1 MGFTA
6 SAVGSGAPIINNPL
20 TYSNIGNCRGEVP
33 TGYIQGGYA
42 TLQAN
47 GGLPGM
53 KGGRRQEQRQERRQ
67 ERRQEQRQERRQSRR
82 QSQRQERRQSRQ
94 SGGRYGFGEPDL
106 SVVNGP
112 SWGAAMNTI
121 SRVPCEASYT
131 PVPAAGESL
140 NMRYGALW
148 SGADNVPKGVIP
160 PQFGGAVS
168 SLPAPYGEAFNPPS
182 PGSPTG
188 GAPASLVVPT
198 ARYEDLPAGEPG
210 IRSAAGTNLSIHRPL
225 DWSGTNPACLKTG
238 GGRRKRSRKAKR
250 SSKKAK
256 KSKSKRS
263 RSKGSR

>member
-20 TYSNIGNCRGEVP
+20 AYSNIGNCRGEVP

-53 KGGRRQEQRQERRQ
+53 KGGRRQQ
-67 ERRQEQRQERRQSRR
+67 RQSRR
-82 QSQRQERRQSRQ
+82 QQQRQSRRQQRQSRQRRQ

-106 SVVNGP
+106 SIVNGP

-238 GGRRKRSRKAKR
+238 GGRRKRSSKAKR

-263 RSKGSR
+263 RRSSKGSR

>member
-20 TYSNIGNCRGEVP
+20 AYSNIGNCRGEVP

-42 TLQAN
+42 TLIAN

-53 KGGRRQEQRQERRQ
+53 KGGRRQS
-67 ERRQEQRQERRQSRR
+67 RRQSRR
-82 QSQRQERRQSRQ
+82 QRKQRQQKKQ
-94 SGGRYGFGEPDL
+94 TGGRYGFEGADL

-131 PVPAAGESL
+131 PLPPAGENL
-140 NMRYGALW
+140 NMRNGALW

-160 PQFGGAVS
+160 PQFGGALS
-168 SLPAPYGEAFNPPS
+168 SLPAPFADAFNPPS

-188 GAPASLVVPT
+188 GVPASLVVPT

-225 DWSGTNPACLKTG
+225 DWAGTNPACLKTG
-238 GGRRKRSRKAKR
+238 GGRRRSRKAKR
-250 SSKKAK
+250 SSKAK
-256 KSKSKRS
+256 KSKRSPKAKRS
-263 RSKGSR
+263 SKAKRKRSN